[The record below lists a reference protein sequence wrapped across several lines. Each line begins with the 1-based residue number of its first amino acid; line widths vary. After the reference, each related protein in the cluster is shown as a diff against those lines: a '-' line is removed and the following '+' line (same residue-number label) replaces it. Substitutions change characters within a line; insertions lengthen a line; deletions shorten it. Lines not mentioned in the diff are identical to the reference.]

1 MEKIRIQYLLK
12 VNPTPQI
19 VEVHSQAELDDIV
32 QKIVQYGY
40 HLYNVERLN
49 N

>member
-1 MEKIRIQYLLK
+1 MERIRIQYLLK
-12 VNPTPQI
+12 TNPIPQI
-19 VEVHSQAELDDIV
+19 IDVHSQAEVDDIV

-40 HLYNVERLN
+40 HLYSVERLN